1 MSLTREQI
9 KSINPNTKSI
19 PTFRNHRNKEIT
31 LKIHRDQPV
40 LVNDEEETNH
50 WGWTYHRMIDM
61 TLDSDLY
68 EDHTRSSLEDREFEL
83 GEDAIFRKEEEKEVY
98 LPLYEGKMIHQFD
111 HRFNTFGDHSKE
123 NSEKKRK
130 MTHKEKADTSKE
142 AIPSNWVEKSDFEE
156 EIQDWEW
163 DASWIFAFRD
173 VADATTN
180 VRTSVGTIAPFRPF
194 GNTAPLLT
202 FDEEDPQKATV
213 FTTFFNSFVFDFA
226 LRQSIGGTHLN
237 KYILK
242 QLPMPTPKTRRNSW

>member
-1 MSLTREQI
+1 
-9 KSINPNTKSI
+9 
-19 PTFRNHRNKEIT
+19 
-31 LKIHRDQPV
+31 
-40 LVNDEEETNH
+40 
-50 WGWTYHRMIDM
+50 
-61 TLDSDLY
+61 
-68 EDHTRSSLEDREFEL
+68 
-83 GEDAIFRKEEEKEVY
+83 
-98 LPLYEGKMIHQFD
+98 
-111 HRFNTFGDHSKE
+111 
-123 NSEKKRK
+123 

-180 VRTSVGTIAPFRPF
+180 VRTSVGAIAPFRPF

-202 FDEEDPQKATV
+202 FDDEDPEKAVV

-242 QLPMPTPKTRRNSW
+242 QLPMPTPEDTEKLTVEMDGTAKNLNDFLANRGEKLTWTSHSLDGLGDDRESVDGPYDWDESKRNNLRAEIDAAIAHVYDISRDDFAYILDQFNILRNRENEDYGEYQTKNDCLAAFDKIEVKSK